1 MKKEI
6 LKQKEKIEFEDLKTI
21 RQKIAGTIETEIKNK
36 KIIIQ
41 YIKKEVEYEN
51 IYYKEAIGVEKT
63 EKIWEELVEEANEL
77 LEQER
82 LDLEQAKKWVKKYKK
97 YIIITYGRCS
107 KQYEKYMN
115 TAFEIPIILT
125 SPNILLLAMRETMKK
140 GIKKS
145 IEKA

>member
-21 RQKIAGTIETEIKNK
+21 RQKIVGTIETEIKNK
-36 KIIIQ
+36 KIITQ

-51 IYYKEAIGVEKT
+51 IYYK
-63 EKIWEELVEEANEL
+63 EANEL

-82 LDLEQAKKWVKKYKK
+82 LDLEQAKKWVKKY
-97 YIIITYGRCS
+97 IIITYRRCS